1 MEGEEPIEDDEN
13 LPEREKNSNDSGS
26 DESKD
31 GEKKKK
37 GGKNQV

>member
-13 LPEREKNSNDSGS
+13 LPERERNSDDSKS

-31 GEKKKK
+31 AQKKKNRV
-37 GGKNQV
+37 KN